1 MVRILH
7 SFGCWRQRKKVTRG
21 VIDHGSLP
29 ACSESSFYQNCVQQ
43 YFTTWRCICWWYET
57 LRIRCI
63 WGVPPVFGHKRSS
76 KVAKWRSKQYTY
88 IIYIYIFIYLFGCW
102 SHSSYLSSRTERD
115 ARRTWRRLWC
125 RGFGVPLDGR
135 CPIHGGS
142 PKSSI
147 LKGLSII
154 NHPAIG
160 VPPFVEIHRCHI
172 ILWGR
177 VIHLATL
184 SHNSSWQEIE
194 ARMDAESRVQSLQ
207 QARWLGGAV
216 WL

>member
-88 IIYIYIFIYLFGCW
+88 IIYIYIYLFIWLLKSFKLPKLQDRKRCQEDLKKAVMPGIRYTTRW
-102 SHSSYLSSRTERD
+102 EVSNPWRFPKIIHFKRTFHYKPSSYWGT
-115 ARRTWRRLWC
+115 
-125 RGFGVPLDGR
+125 
-135 CPIHGGS
+135 PICGN
-142 PKSSI
+142 P
-147 LKGLSII
+147 
-154 NHPAIG
+154 
-160 VPPFVEIHRCHI
+160 
-172 ILWGR
+172 
-177 VIHLATL
+177 
-184 SHNSSWQEIE
+184 
-194 ARMDAESRVQSLQ
+194 
-207 QARWLGGAV
+207 
-216 WL
+216 